1 MSNQPNQATA
11 SVTDAIAL
19 RVTEYFETAGSKAV
33 VYSTSDANL
42 FENQGFAK
50 DHAATL
56 EDKNVTPHSTV
67 ANLEVVE
74 ETLESD
80 ELSEAQ
86 IKLLQSGLTKG
97 NYKEIKALAAFLKL
111 ETADQKA
118 ETLIDALEDYRD
130 RMESGSGEAATQ
142 SQQ

>member
-11 SVTDAIAL
+11 SDTDAIAL
-19 RVTEYFETAGSKAV
+19 RVTEYFERPGSKAV

-56 EDKNVTPHSTV
+56 EDKNVVPHSTV

-86 IKLLQSGLTKG
+86 TKLLQSELAKA
-97 NYKEIKALAAFLKL
+97 NYKDLKALAAFLKL
-111 ETADQKA
+111 QPADQKA
-118 ETLIDALEDYRD
+118 ETLIDALEAYRD
-130 RMESGSGEAATQ
+130 TMESGSGEAATQ
-142 SQQ
+142 TQQ